1 MQTPMTSV
9 YRLHFYLESILFFC
23 VSYPELA
30 LMGLAFFIGRRQP
43 MSQMAPLSDFK
54 AKLSNRFRFFY
65 SITNCMGNHN
75 SVTLLSCL

>member
-30 LMGLAFFIGRRQP
+30 LMGFAFFIGRRQP
-43 MSQMAPLSDFK
+43 MSQMSPLSDFK
-54 AKLSNRFRFFY
+54 SRLYTSLAFF
-65 SITNCMGNHN
+65 IGTF
-75 SVTLLSCL
+75 

>member
-30 LMGLAFFIGRRQP
+30 LMGFAFFIVRRQP

-54 AKLSNRFRFFY
+54 ARLYNSLAFLFY
-65 SITNCMGNHN
+65 NELYG
-75 SVTLLSCL
+75 

>member
-30 LMGLAFFIGRRQP
+30 LMGFVFFIGRRQP

-54 AKLSNRFRFFY
+54 ARLYNSLAFLFY
-65 SITNCMGNHN
+65 NELYG
-75 SVTLLSCL
+75 

>member
-30 LMGLAFFIGRRQP
+30 LMGFAFFIGRRQP
-43 MSQMAPLSDFK
+43 MSQIAPLFDFK
-54 AKLSNRFRFFY
+54 ARLYNSLAFLFY
-65 SITNCMGNHN
+65 NDLYG
-75 SVTLLSCL
+75 